1 MSQRKLGTRNAVMV
15 VIDMCGKKNPLWESR
30 YTELLENIC
39 ILKLQFTLL

>member
-15 VIDMCGKKNPLWESR
+15 VIDVWEKNPLWESR

-39 ILKLQFTLL
+39 ILKLQFILL